1 MKSSIKSILFIFL
14 SLLVTTCSS
23 SPTSK
28 NYRIGVDPTWSP
40 LDLMGKEKNLE
51 AFTEELLGQIAIES
65 GMQFTLVQKT
75 TNTME
80 EGLKKGDYEGMLS
93 TLQPYLFYDKQ
104 YDFSHRFL
112 HTGPVLVVP
121 VSSLISSLEGVDH
134 KEIAVMRGSP
144 NAGLVASQAPHVIVR
159 IYDSIPKALNDVVN
173 GVIDGAVIE
182 VMVANSYCNDIYKNK
197 LKISTKP
204 YTDQGLRL
212 VTLHKKNTDLLK
224 AFNKS
229 LKTLH
234 DKGIYDQLE
243 SKWSLA
249 Y

>member
-1 MKSSIKSILFIFL
+1 MKLSIKSIVLIFL
-14 SLLVTTCSS
+14 SLFITTCSS
-23 SPTSK
+23 TPTNK
-28 NYRIGVDPTWSP
+28 NYRIAMDPTWSP
-40 LDLMGKEKNLE
+40 LNLMGKEKNLS
-51 AFTEELLGQIAIES
+51 AFAEELLQQIAIES
-65 GMQFTLVQKT
+65 GMQFTLIQKT
-75 TNTME
+75 TDTME

-93 TLQPYLFYDKQ
+93 TLQPYLFYEKQ

-134 KEIAVMRGSP
+134 KEIAVIRGSP
-144 NAGLVASQAPHVIVR
+144 NAGLVASQAPNVIVR

-173 GVIDGAVIE
+173 EVIDGAVIE
-182 VMVANSYCNDIYKNK
+182 VMVASSYCNDIYKNK
-197 LKISTKP
+197 LKIATKP

-212 VTLHKKNTDLLK
+212 VTLYKKNTELLK

-229 LKTLH
+229 LQTLQ